1 MPLSTV
7 PIKIQPLAT
16 SSIATTDTSGAAEA
30 VCYHCGDPV
39 GPSGV
44 HADGKSFC
52 CNGCKVVYEV
62 LQKND
67 LCTYYPLDSTP
78 GHAPLI
84 HASGQFAFLDD
95 ETIARQLLTF
105 RAGDRAGVT
114 LLVPGMHCA
123 SCVWLLEQLYTIDP
137 GIVDSRV
144 DFLKKQ
150 VAVQFDTTRTSLRAV
165 VELFASLG
173 YEPEINL
180 GSLEQ
185 KAESSATRSLVA
197 KVGVAGF
204 CFGNIMMLSFPEYFA
219 TSDID
224 EGMRRVFDW
233 VMLGLS
239 LPVFFYSA
247 GEYFTSAWGGLR
259 RGIIN
264 IDVPLALGIFILFTR
279 SVVDVTVIGRAGY
292 FDSLA
297 GLVFFLLIGKVFQ
310 SKTYDRLNF
319 DRKYTSYF
327 PLAVTLRKRGEER
340 SVPVTTLAVGDKILI
355 RHNEIIPCDA
365 IVMNGTAYIDY
376 SFVTGEST
384 PVTMEPGSFV
394 YAGGRQSG
402 GVIELE
408 VRKEVSQSHLTQ
420 LWNRHDA
427 EPWAQAGRG
436 HDEKSRLLTLSNQ
449 VGKWFTSGVL
459 VVAGAAAAWW
469 LLGQAPLVALDAV
482 TGILI
487 VACPCAFALAAPF
500 TYGAVQR
507 LFGRHR
513 FYLKNATVVEA
524 MSRTTTVVFDKTG
537 TLTHGRDRMVQFL
550 GEPLTD
556 EHRSL
561 IATLA
566 RASTHPL
573 SRAIERYLAGART
586 GTLKD
591 LEEAPGLG
599 IRGLVDGVEVRLGSR
614 SFAGIEHHQAVD
626 EASDASLVHV
636 AIAGLAIGSFAVRQ
650 QYRDGLEEVIRA
662 TGGLRRLA
670 LLSGDHH
677 GERARLEAMFPQ
689 AAEMRFDQSP
699 FDKRDFIEQLQSRGE
714 AVMMVGDGLNDA
726 GALRRANVGIA
737 VTDDVNAFSPA
748 CDAILEGDS
757 LRHLPAFLRLSRR
770 SVQIILFSFFV
781 SFMYNVAALS
791 VAVQGTLSPVL
802 AAILMPVSSVTVVAL
817 SMGLV
822 RLASRREGLA

>member
-1 MPLSTV
+1 MTTPM
-7 PIKIQPLAT
+7 KIQPLT
-16 SSIATTDTSGAAEA
+16 FSSPAPSVSEVAADA
-30 VCYHCGDPV
+30 VCFHCGDPLGAMGV
-39 GPSGV
+39 G
-44 HADGKSFC
+44 ADGKSFC

-67 LCTYYPLDSTP
+67 LCAYYTLDSAP

-84 HASGQFAFLDD
+84 HASGQFAYLDD
-95 ETIARQLLTF
+95 ETITRPLLTF

-114 LLVPGMHCA
+114 LVVPGMHCA

-137 GIVDSRV
+137 GIIESRV

-150 VAVQFDTTRTSLRAV
+150 VAVQFDTTRTTLRAV

-197 KVGVAGF
+197 RVGVAGF

-219 TSDID
+219 TSNID

-247 GEYFTSAWGGLR
+247 GEYFSSAWGGLR
-259 RGIIN
+259 RGIVN
-264 IDVPLALGIFILFTR
+264 IDVPLALGILILFAR
-279 SVVDVTVIGRAGY
+279 SVVDVTVLGRAGY

-365 IVMNGTAYIDY
+365 VVMNGTAHVDY

-384 PVTMEPGSFV
+384 PTTMEPGSFV
-394 YAGGRQSG
+394 YAGGRQTG
-402 GVIELE
+402 GVVELE
-408 VRKEVSQSHLTQ
+408 VTKEVSQSHLTQ

-427 EPWAQAGRG
+427 E
-436 HDEKSRLLTLSNQ
+436 HDEKGRLLTLSNL
-449 VGKWFTSGVL
+449 VGKWFTAGVL

-500 TYGAVQR
+500 TSGAIQR

-524 MSRTTTVVFDKTG
+524 LSRTMTVVFDKTG
-537 TLTHGRDRMVQFL
+537 TLTHGRDRLVPFL
-550 GEPLTD
+550 GEPMTA
-556 EHRSL
+556 EHRNL
-561 IATLA
+561 VAALA
-566 RASTHPL
+566 RTSTHPL
-573 SRAIERYLAGART
+573 SRAIERSLAVSGR
-586 GTLKD
+586 GTLTD
-591 LEEAPGLG
+591 LEEVPGSG
-599 IRGLVDGVEVRLGSR
+599 IRGSVNGVEVRLGSR
-614 SFAGIEHHQAVD
+614 RFAGPGGETPIE
-626 EASDASLVHV
+626 EGSDAARVYVS
-636 AIAGLAIGSFAVRQ
+636 IAGLSIGMFAVRQ
-650 QYRDGLEEVIRA
+650 RYREGLPDVIRSI
-662 TGGLRRLA
+662 GERHRLA
-670 LLSGDHH
+670 LLSGDHQ
-677 GERARLEAMFPQ
+677 GERETLEAMFP
-689 AAEMRFDQSP
+689 AGTEMRFDQSP
-699 FDKRDFIEQLQSRGE
+699 FDKQDMIAELQSNGH

-737 VTDDVNAFSPA
+737 VTDDINAFSPA
-748 CDAILEGDS
+748 CDAILEGES

-781 SFMYNVAALS
+781 SFTYNVAALS

-822 RLASRREGLA
+822 RLAARREGLA

>member
-1 MPLSTV
+1 M
-7 PIKIQPLAT
+7 KIQPLTPSSAAT
-16 SSIATTDTSGAAEA
+16 PEPTGPTSD
-30 VCYHCGDPV
+30 VCFHCGDPV
-39 GPSGV
+39 GPTGV
-44 HADGKSFC
+44 QADGKSFC

-67 LCTYYPLDSTP
+67 LCTYYTLDSAP
-78 GHAPLI
+78 GHSPLV

-95 ETIARQLLTF
+95 ETISRQLLTV

-114 LLVPGMHCA
+114 LFVPGMHCA

-137 GIVDSRV
+137 GIVESRV

-150 VAVQFDTTRTSLRAV
+150 VAVLFDTTRTTLRTV

-224 EGMRRVFDW
+224 EGMRRAFDW

-247 GEYFTSAWGGLR
+247 SEYFASAWGGLR
-259 RGIIN
+259 RGIVN
-264 IDVPLALGIFILFTR
+264 IDVPLALGILILFTR
-279 SVVDVTVIGRAGY
+279 SVVDVTTIGQAGY

-340 SVPVTTLAVGDKILI
+340 SVPVTTLSVGDKILI

-365 IVMNGTAYIDY
+365 IVMNGTAHVDY

-394 YAGGRQSG
+394 YAGGRQTG
-402 GVIELE
+402 GVVELE
-408 VRKEVSQSHLTQ
+408 VTKEVSQSHLTQ
-420 LWNRHDA
+420 LWNRHDV
-427 EPWAQAGRG
+427 E

-449 VGKWFTSGVL
+449 VGKWFTTGVL

-469 LLGQAPLVALDAV
+469 LHGQAPLVALDAV

-537 TLTHGRDRMVQFL
+537 TLTHGRDRLVQFL
-550 GEPLTD
+550 GEPMTD

-573 SRAIERYLAGART
+573 SRAIERFLTGART

-614 SFAGIEHHQAVD
+614 SFAGLDDHPAVD
-626 EASDASLVHV
+626 EASDASRVHV
-636 AIAGLAIGSFAVRQ
+636 AIAGLPAGLFIVRQ
-650 QYRDGLEEVIRA
+650 QYRDGLADVVRV
-662 TGGLRRLA
+662 TGAGRRLA
-670 LLSGDHH
+670 LISGDHH
-677 GERARLEAMFPQ
+677 GERAKLEAMFPEKT
-689 AAEMRFDQSP
+689 EMQFEQSP
-699 FDKRDFIEQLQSRGE
+699 FDKRDFIERLQQRGE

-757 LRHLPAFLRLSRR
+757 LRRLPAFLRLSRR

-802 AAILMPVSSVTVVAL
+802 AAILMPVSSVTVVAI

-822 RLASRREGLA
+822 RLSARREGLA

>member
-1 MPLSTV
+1 ME
-7 PIKIQPLAT
+7 
-16 SSIATTDTSGAAEA
+16 GAVEA

-39 GPSGV
+39 GPTGV
-44 HADGKSFC
+44 HADGKAFC

-67 LCTYYPLDSTP
+67 LCTYYTLDSTP
-78 GHAPLI
+78 GHAPII
-84 HASGQFAFLDD
+84 HASGQYAFLDD
-95 ETIARQLLTF
+95 ETVARPLLTF
-105 RAGDRAGVT
+105 RSGDRAGVT
-114 LLVPGMHCA
+114 LSIPGMHCA
-123 SCVWLLEQLYTIDP
+123 SCVWLLEQLYTLDP
-137 GIVDSRV
+137 GIIESRV
-144 DFLKKQ
+144 DLLKKQ
-150 VAVQFDTTRTSLRAV
+150 VAVQFDTTRTTLRAV

-185 KAESSATRSLVA
+185 KAESLATRALVA

-247 GEYFTSAWGGLR
+247 SEYFTSAWGGLR

-279 SVVDVTVIGRAGY
+279 SVVDVTIIGRAGY

-319 DRKYTSYF
+319 DRQYTSYF

-340 SVPVTTLAVGDKILI
+340 SVPVTTLSVGDKILI

-365 IVMNGTAYIDY
+365 IVMNGTAHVDY

-384 PVTMEPGSFV
+384 PVTMAPGSFV
-394 YAGGRQSG
+394 YAGGRQTG
-402 GVIELE
+402 GVVELE
-408 VRKEVSQSHLTQ
+408 VTKEVSQSHLTQ

-427 EPWAQAGRG
+427 E

-449 VGKWFTSGVL
+449 VGKWFTAGVL
-459 VVAGAAAAWW
+459 VVAGAAAAYW

-524 MSRTTTVVFDKTG
+524 MSRTMTVVFDKTG
-537 TLTHGRDRMVQFL
+537 TLTHGRARLVQFL
-550 GEPLTD
+550 GEPMTQS
-556 EHRSL
+556 HRSL
-561 IATLA
+561 VATLA

-573 SRAIERYLAGART
+573 SRAIERSLAGAAS
-586 GTLKD
+586 GSLAD
-591 LEEAPGLG
+591 LDEIPGSG
-599 IRGLVDGVEVRLGSR
+599 IRGTVDGVEVRLGSR
-614 SFAGIEHHQAVD
+614 AFAGPGH
-626 EASDASLVHV
+626 EAPVEEATDAARVHV
-636 AIAGLAIGSFAVRQ
+636 AIAGLPIGLFVVRQ
-650 QYRDGLEEVIRA
+650 QYRDGLRDVIGSIGARH
-662 TGGLRRLA
+662 RVA
-670 LLSGDHH
+670 LLSGDHQ
-677 GERARLEAMFPQ
+677 GERAKLEAMFP
-689 AAEMRFDQSP
+689 AGTEMRFDQSP
-699 FDKRDFIEQLQSRGE
+699 FDKRDVIEQIQSGGQ
-714 AVMMVGDGLNDA
+714 AVVMVGDGLNDA

-757 LRHLPAFLRLSRR
+757 LRYLPAFLRLSRR

-791 VAVQGTLSPVL
+791 IAVQGTLSPVL
-802 AAILMPVSSVTVVAL
+802 AAILMPVSSVTVVSL
-817 SMGLV
+817 SIGLV
-822 RLASRREGLA
+822 RLAARREGLV